1 MWEKMFE
8 EQEEVE
14 RVVFQALAH
23 PMRRT
28 ILRIVAARSE
38 GVSYTEL
45 ITELGLSTGKLN
57 YHLEQLEGLMVKNED
72 RRYILTSLG
81 EKAVNQLHQIKQV
94 SSPDDMK
101 FLRIARASQRSS
113 LQPALK
119 SFLLVGV
126 AFSFVILF
134 VWAYVAYI
142 AITEGAPLVV
152 YMLLPILI
160 AAGVGLVGSL
170 VLALRKTP
178 DWLRRVERRFLG
190 PS

>member
-14 RVVFQALAH
+14 SVVFQALAH

-45 ITELGLSTGKLN
+45 ITELCLSTGKLN
-57 YHLEQLEGLMVKNED
+57 YHLEQLEGLIVKNED

-81 EKAVNQLHQIKQV
+81 EKALNQLHQIKQV

-101 FLRIARASQRSS
+101 FLRIARASQGSS
-113 LQPALK
+113 LRPALK
-119 SFLLVGV
+119 FFLLVGV

-134 VWAYVAYI
+134 VLAYVAYI

-152 YMLLPILI
+152 YVLLPILI

-190 PS
+190 LS